1 MKDVIDGEVPPV
13 LPPEVIVDG
22 PDPFVDV
29 DVGFVPR
36 DVGAEGDV
44 TVGDG
49 VVAEEL
55 PTGDRVEG
63 VRPPTGLVSP
73 MDGTGL
79 GLMVGLMVT

>member
-22 PDPFVDV
+22 PNPFVDV
-29 DVGFVPR
+29 EVGFVPP

-49 VVAEEL
+49 VVAGEL
-55 PTGDRVEG
+55 PTGDRVKG

-73 MDGTGL
+73 MDGAGL
-79 GLMVGLMVT
+79 GLMVGLKVT

>member
-22 PDPFVDV
+22 PNPFVDV
-29 DVGFVPR
+29 EVGFVPP
-36 DVGAEGDV
+36 DVGA
-44 TVGDG
+44 VGDG
-49 VVAEEL
+49 VVAGEL
-55 PTGDRVEG
+55 LTGDRVEG